1 MFKATK
7 ILGFTTVAALAVGVA
22 APAFAYENIRPVK
35 PAYENIR
42 PVNPAYENIR
52 PVKPGYENIRPV
64 NPA

>member
-7 ILGFTTVAALAVGVA
+7 ILGITAVLAMATAAA

-42 PVNPAYENIR
+42 PVKPA
-52 PVKPGYENIRPV
+52 YENIRPV